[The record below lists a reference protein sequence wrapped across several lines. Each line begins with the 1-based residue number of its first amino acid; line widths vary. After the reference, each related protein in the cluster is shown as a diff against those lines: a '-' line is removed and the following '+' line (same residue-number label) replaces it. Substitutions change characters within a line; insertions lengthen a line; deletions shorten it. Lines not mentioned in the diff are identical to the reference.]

1 MNKSCSLGLKP
12 EPFIKIISNNGKVQ
26 CSFNDVSD
34 VPSLN
39 VEQVH

>member
-12 EPFIKIISNNGKVQ
+12 EPLIKIISNNGKVQ
-26 CSFNDVSD
+26 CSFNDD